1 MAGKRHWRVAAA
13 RGRDDTCRVSDESIE
28 RVVIVFPGALG
39 DLLLA
44 LPALRLLRARHPGA
58 RVSLVVTGT
67 LVALARLVEVAEDVA
82 SLDDADAAR
91 LFSAG
96 ELPRWIVGQ
105 PVLYSWLGS
114 GDTALRARLGRA
126 TRATHFFRVAQG
138 AGERHAASEY
148 VRSIGVAQ
156 AGEPVAARIASPASG
171 AAAQLLGRLTAP
183 VLAVHAGAGSRAKRW
198 DNAGFV
204 QVANWWRS
212 AGGTALTIAG
222 PAEAAEAPMLGP
234 PEARDWP
241 LPDVAALLAGVALYL
256 GNDSG
261 ISHLAA
267 AVGAPGVVLFGPT
280 DARRWRPLSPDVVAL
295 QARSARPDGIDLRAL
310 PAQRVIAAC
319 QRRARS
325 PERLRSPV

>member
-1 MAGKRHWRVAAA
+1 V
-13 RGRDDTCRVSDESIE
+13 RGESIE

-44 LPALRLLRARHPGA
+44 LPALRLVRARHAEA
-58 RVSLVVTGT
+58 RLTLVVASP
-67 LVALARLVEVAEDVA
+67 LVALAGLVDVADEVAN
-82 SLDDADAAR
+82 LDGADAAG
-91 LFSAG
+91 LFGG
-96 ELPRWIVGQ
+96 ELPRWLADE
-105 PVLYSWLGS
+105 PTLYSWLGS
-114 GDTALRARLGRA
+114 GDTALCARLGRA
-126 TRATHFFRVAQG
+126 TRAVHFHRVERG
-138 AGERHAASEY
+138 PGERHVSADYIRALGL
-148 VRSIGVAQ
+148 V
-156 AGEPVAARIASPASG
+156 PASPEPAPARFRPPVSTLASD
-171 AAAQLLGRLTAP
+171 LLARLAPP

-198 DNAGFV
+198 DTAGFV

-212 AGGTALTIAG
+212 AGGTALTVAG
-222 PAEAAEAPMLGP
+222 PAEAGETPMLGP

-241 LPDVAALLAGVALYL
+241 LPDLAALLAGVALFL

-319 QRRARS
+319 QRRGRLHDAAS
-325 PERLRSPV
+325 P